1 MFLPQRRLFRFLSVA
16 LASLAWMPAPVS
28 AAQSKAAE
36 TTAKSAVAPGGKVA
50 DGLGRSAYTLSGLW
64 RFHPGDDAGWAQP
77 GLDDRGW
84 ELLSAD
90 HPWGVEGHPAYTGY
104 AWYRLRIKFE
114 PEPNAP
120 RQFALLMPYVDDVYE
135 VYWNGVAIGHC
146 GRMPPYP
153 VWHEPTSSPGIFPL
167 GDRLEGVLA
176 VRVWK
181 APPMSDDSGRSGG
194 FETPP
199 IVGYPEALENYRS
212 ASNYEWLRSQ
222 QFAFAEYLLYGW
234 IGLAG
239 LIGWLRDRTRWVLFW
254 MTGFALAPILRLL
267 LFGLHIGW
275 PVALANGMAE
285 PLSSLRD
292 LSLWMMLL
300 WLLHL
305 HDSPA
310 LVRVARAFAAV
321 SFVST
326 ALDGA
331 LGAFDASAS
340 WFWMVQIADGVLTTT
355 YFLTSALPLAL
366 VAIAVTRRRRLDRA
380 RWLLAI
386 AAFLWGMV
394 QVVRLIAPQ
403 GSRFTHWTLA
413 RRMAAPLFSL
423 GGNDISLTTLTGL
436 LLLGAIVY
444 AVVHV
449 SGEVQR
455 RQNAIEQELRS
466 ARELQRVLIPE
477 TLPSIPGYALSSAYR
492 PAQEV
497 GGDFF
502 QILPLQDG
510 SALVL
515 IGDVSGKG
523 LKAAMAVSLIV
534 GLIRGLTDNFEGPA
548 KLLDKLNARL
558 HGRLDGGFTTCLAL
572 HLEASGNCVLA
583 AAGHPP
589 PFLGREEISLPGALP
604 MGMFPAVHYDETR
617 LRLGEGNFLTLFTDG
632 LLEARGSAGELFGY
646 DRLEQLFATGP
657 TAAQAMEAAI
667 AFGQDDDITVV
678 VLNRV
683 PSGEESSSLI
693 TPGHLA

>member
-1 MFLPQRRLFRFLSVA
+1 MFFPQRSLFRFLSVA
-16 LASLAWMPAPVS
+16 LASLAWMLAALAAAPPS
-28 AAQSKAAE
+28 AALRAGE
-36 TTAKSAVAPGGKVA
+36 TVVN
-50 DGLGRSAYTLSGLW
+50 GLGLSTYALAGPW
-64 RFHPGDDAGWAQP
+64 RFHPGDDAEWAQP
-77 GLDDRGW
+77 TLDDGGW
-84 ELLSAD
+84 ELLSAE
-90 HPWGVEGHPAYTGY
+90 HPWGVDGHPAYSGY
-104 AWYRLRIKFE
+104 AWYRLRIRFE
-114 PEPNAP
+114 PEPGAP
-120 RQFALLMPYVDDVYE
+120 RQFALLMPNVDDVYE
-135 VYWNGVAIGHC
+135 VYWNGVELGRC
-146 GRMPPYP
+146 GKMPPYP
-153 VWHEPTSSPGIFPL
+153 VWYEPTSSPGIFPL
-167 GDRLEGVLA
+167 GDRPEGVLA

-181 APPMSDDSGRSGG
+181 SPPMSDDSGRSGG
-194 FETPP
+194 FESPP

-254 MTGFALAPILRLL
+254 MMGFALVPILRLL

-275 PVALANGMAE
+275 PVALANGIAE

-340 WFWMVQIADGVLTTT
+340 WFWMVQIADGMLTVM
-355 YFLTSALPLAL
+355 YFVTSALPLAL
-366 VAIAVTRRRRLDRA
+366 VSIAVTRRRLDRA

-572 HLEASGNCVLA
+572 HLEASGNCALA

-589 PFLGREEISLPGALP
+589 PFLGGQEISLPGALP
-604 MGMFPAVHYDETR
+604 MGMFPAVSYEQTR
-617 LRLGEGNFLTLFTDG
+617 LRLRQGESLTLFTDG
-632 LLEARGSAGELFGY
+632 LLEARRPGGELFGF
-646 DRLEQLFATGP
+646 DRLERLFATGP
-657 TAAQAMEAAI
+657 SAAQAMEAAV

-683 PSGEESSSLI
+683 LSGEESSSLI
-693 TPGHLA
+693 SSGIMPVHRA